1 MEEALQ
7 EEDKK
12 AVVSTG
18 DAMEVDDEQ
27 QHQQAEPSQLN
38 GQLSTQPSDNDVQ
51 MTD

>member
-18 DAMEVDDEQ
+18 EAMEIDDE
-27 QHQQAEPSQLN
+27 HQQAEPSQSN
-38 GQLSTQPSDNDVQ
+38 GYLSTQPSDNDVQ
-51 MTD
+51 MMD